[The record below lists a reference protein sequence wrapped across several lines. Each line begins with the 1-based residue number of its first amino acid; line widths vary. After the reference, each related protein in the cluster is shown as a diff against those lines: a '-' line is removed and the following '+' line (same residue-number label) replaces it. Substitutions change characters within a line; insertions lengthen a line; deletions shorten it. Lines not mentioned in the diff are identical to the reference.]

1 MSDCVFC
8 RFAAGEIQ
16 GLRVYEDEKT
26 LAIMDIAKD
35 VDGHMLVIPKKHC
48 KNILDCDR
56 ETLNAV
62 MDTVRKVSRHLTENC
77 GYDGVNLLNASGESA
92 GQSVSHFHIHIIPRS
107 QNDQIDAWPVFGGAK
122 EDIIDVFNRIRM
134 A

>member
-1 MSDCVFC
+1 MSDCIFC
-8 RFAAGEIQ
+8 QIATGKIQ
-16 GLRVYEDEKT
+16 GLRVFEDEKT

-62 MDTVRKVSRHLTENC
+62 MDTVRKVSRHLTEKC
-77 GYDGVNLLNASGESA
+77 GYDGVNLLFPASRMIRLTHGLCLKVRKKISLMYTIESA
-92 GQSVSHFHIHIIPRS
+92 WH
-107 QNDQIDAWPVFGGAK
+107 NL
-122 EDIIDVFNRIRM
+122 
-134 A
+134 

>member
-1 MSDCVFC
+1 MSDCIFC
-8 RFAAGEIQ
+8 QIATGKIQ
-16 GLRVYEDEKT
+16 GLRVFEDEKT

-62 MDTVRKVSRHLTENC
+62 MDTVRKVSRHLTEKC

-92 GQSVSHFHIHIIPRS
+92 GQSVPHFHIHINNHAGAAPA
-107 QNDQIDAWPVFGGAK
+107 QIGMKTGRRITARLPVLQSA
-122 EDIIDVFNRIRM
+122 
-134 A
+134 

>member
-1 MSDCVFC
+1 MSDCIFC
-8 RFAAGEIQ
+8 QIATGKIQ
-16 GLRVYEDEKT
+16 GLRVFEDEKT

-62 MDTVRKVSRHLTENC
+62 MDTVRKVSRHLTEKC

-92 GQSVSHFHIHIIPRS
+92 GQSVCWVSCVCGHGTPHGSRKRKSPSSASSMKCCR
-107 QNDQIDAWPVFGGAK
+107 G
-122 EDIIDVFNRIRM
+122 
-134 A
+134 

>member
-1 MSDCVFC
+1 MSDCIFC
-8 RFAAGEIQ
+8 QIATGKIQ
-16 GLRVYEDEKT
+16 GLRVFEDEKT

-62 MDTVRKVSRHLTENC
+62 MDTVRKVSRHLTEKC

-92 GQSVSHFHIHIIPRS
+92 GQS
-107 QNDQIDAWPVFGGAK
+107 GL
-122 EDIIDVFNRIRM
+122 
-134 A
+134 